1 MALRVRLQKEETQ
14 EAPQQKMA
22 RVRIVKEEP
31 VPVAAPIVES
41 PRPMGPKDFANGP
54 PYPVFQ
60 ERLTVYGQGLPKRLT
75 LRDLLDMLPRP
86 ETFWRRAMTP
96 SPDKSPALGLW
107 PIVPEGKSLEEV
119 ILRVPEKIRF
129 YTLEVIR
136 FELAMYGP
144 QENVSFVKRLLLEGS
159 RPYAGKRSMF
169 VPKQPTEH
177 LPNIYWE
184 LVETSEGA

>member
-1 MALRVRLQKEETQ
+1 MAMRVRLQKEATK
-14 EAPQQKMA
+14 EAPKPKMA
-22 RVRIVKEEP
+22 RVRIVQETPEP
-31 VPVAAPIVES
+31 IVAPIV
-41 PRPMGPKDFANGP
+41 PDPTPAGPKVYISGP
-54 PYPVFQ
+54 PYPVPQ
-60 ERLTVYGQGLPKRLT
+60 GRLSVYGQDLPRRIT

-107 PIVPEGKSLEEV
+107 PIVPEGKTLEEV

-129 YTLEVIR
+129 YTVEVIR

-144 QENVSFVKRLLLEGS
+144 QENVTFVKRLLLEGS
-159 RPYAGKRSMF
+159 RPYAGKRSMY

-177 LPNIYWE
+177 LPHIYWE
-184 LVETSEGA
+184 LVETSDGA